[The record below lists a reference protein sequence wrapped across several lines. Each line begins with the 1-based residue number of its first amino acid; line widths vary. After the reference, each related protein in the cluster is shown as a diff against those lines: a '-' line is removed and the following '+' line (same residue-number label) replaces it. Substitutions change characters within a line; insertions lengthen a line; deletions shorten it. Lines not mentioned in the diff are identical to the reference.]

1 MKTNFNKPSY
11 KFLFNK
17 YVLIIFLFAL
27 WLVFLDENSFY
38 NQRELRNELEEM
50 HETKGFYQE
59 KIKSYNAQIKE
70 LKSDSSL
77 EKFAREK
84 YLMKKKNE
92 VIYIIEIDSVK

>member
-17 YVLIIFLFAL
+17 YVLIIFLFAF
-27 WLVFLDENSFY
+27 WLMFLDENSFY

-50 HETKGFYQE
+50 HETKDFYQE

-70 LKSDSSL
+70 LQSDSSL